1 MISLT
6 RLPIFI
12 LGLYLK
18 LDITGRNY
26 SDWTHEGWLHN
37 GIYYPTSADFRH
49 AYEQGLLELPTRNL
63 AANGT
68 WTGTDR
74 DGPEL
79 PFDDR
84 PPPQQIA
91 PGGQRFAVDEDS
103 QFIEWMDY
111 SFYYSFSRDTGM
123 RIWNVKYKGER
134 ILYELGL
141 TEALAHY
148 AGNDPVQSG
157 TSYLDVSYPF
167 LLPFSAFRI

>member
-1 MISLT
+1 M
-6 RLPIFI
+6 
-12 LGLYLK
+12 
-18 LDITGRNY
+18 
-26 SDWTHEGWLHN
+26 
-37 GIYYPTSADFRH
+37 YYPTSTDLRH
-49 AYEQGLLELPTRNL
+49 AYEQGLLELPTRNN

-79 PFDDR
+79 PYDDR
-84 PPPQQIA
+84 PPPQSIA

-103 QFIEWMDY
+103 QFVEWMDY

-123 RIWNVKYKGER
+123 RIWDVKYKGER

-157 TSYLDVSYPF
+157 TSYLGESYPF
-167 LLPFSAFRI
+167 PVQLLSYLQRQLRIAKSLGEQQNLVSSPLMITY